1 MKRQLIFNTY
11 QFVQNATGDAVDIF
25 IDGDIVDEPTRELYQ
40 EFWGDECSVSFKSIR
55 NQITSSKAKTF
66 NIYINSGGGMVTD
79 AFALHDYIVDL
90 QNKGVVVNTIGCGI
104 IASAAT
110 YILMSSDN
118 SRITENSWLMIH
130 NMSGAIYGNVNEIEN
145 YAKTMRKFNNAAVDL
160 YASATGKDTA
170 TITTW
175 MNEETWFQGPDAA
188 KNGFVKECSGKE
200 TRVTNSIP
208 KEKWPFK
215 NAAILNTI
223 NNSIPQPKNKGM
235 KKNKIANAIA
245 AAFTALGLGN
255 DAKLSTVK
263 VDELR
268 NALVNS
274 FEAVEDDED
283 VTSVINSAFTGEAFN
298 TAVANAV
305 KKALETLPTN
315 ITEAITDSTKDLVKK
330 TELDAVKIDLANKL
344 GGSNSGKPRPENK
357 KVTREQQELDE
368 LEEIMNEDPEGVI
381 WNVNK

>member
-1 MKRQLIFNTY
+1 
-11 QFVQNATGDAVDIF
+11 
-25 IDGDIVDEPTRELYQ
+25 
-40 EFWGDECSVSFKSIR
+40 
-55 NQITSSKAKTF
+55 
-66 NIYINSGGGMVTD
+66 
-79 AFALHDYIVDL
+79 
-90 QNKGVVVNTIGCGI
+90 
-104 IASAAT
+104 
-110 YILMSSDN
+110 
-118 SRITENSWLMIH
+118 
-130 NMSGAIYGNVNEIEN
+130 
-145 YAKTMRKFNNAAVDL
+145 
-160 YASATGKDTA
+160 
-170 TITTW
+170 
-175 MNEETWFQGPDAA
+175 
-188 KNGFVKECSGKE
+188 
-200 TRVTNSIP
+200 
-208 KEKWPFK
+208 
-215 NAAILNTI
+215 
-223 NNSIPQPKNKGM
+223 M